1 MNNEDYNIFLF
12 YDNPIPYKT
21 LKIYPVTM
29 EYYIDFHWYVTC
41 LLLEKNSIADV
52 KVISMS
58 YLRYIFYEAERGN
71 EIFLQM
77 LNMLFFLVL
86 KIDPEKEDIKFYLK
100 DDKAYFS
107 IRGVEFNSDDFD
119 KMKDIIFM
127 QNGIEPI
134 DETIQKELRDE
145 MAKAEEYKIRQNTHK
160 IGTLEDQ
167 MICVLIST
175 SLKLEDIYKLTIRK
189 FTKVLQRIDHKMHY
203 QIYKSAEMS
212 GFVTFKNKDA
222 IVGWMADLETKD
234 KYADVKVDM
243 EEVKEKING

>member
-12 YDNPIPYKT
+12 YDNPVPYKT
-21 LKIYPVTM
+21 LEIYPVTM
-29 EYYIDFHWYVTC
+29 EHYIDFHWYVNC

-100 DDKAYFS
+100 EDKAYFS
-107 IRGVEFNSDDFD
+107 IRGVEFDSDDFD
-119 KMKDIIFM
+119 KIKDIIFM